1 MGCWGLISPVCLN
14 GFHMH
19 PVLQTTLL
27 PSLPSPSPLLF
38 LLFTMDGA
46 KQAPYHG
53 APALELHLSTNLG
66 N

>member
-1 MGCWGLISPVCLN
+1 
-14 GFHMH
+14 MH

-66 N
+66 NKFNITL